1 MDGWMDGWMDG
12 TRFGSG
18 SESLEIDILPI
29 ELVRTLQVGIVVG
42 DVGVPLLFRVFLLS
56 FRFGFYFSFL
66 AVLTVLI
73 DFIHDLACH
82 VFEKDGMWANLAYL
96 CYTC

>member
-1 MDGWMDGWMDG
+1 MDGWMDG

-42 DVGVPLLFRVFLLS
+42 DVGVPLLFV
-56 FRFGFYFSFL
+56 FSFFL
-66 AVLTVLI
+66 FDSA
-73 DFIHDLACH
+73 FISA
-82 VFEKDGMWANLAYL
+82 FWPYL
-96 CYTC
+96 QF